1 LIPFLLL
8 VEIKDSLQQFYSM
21 GVRLGGQHIGNQ
33 GHKCLLN
40 FVKHVVDALRVHA
53 RFKFVQHLGV
63 ERMIGFARLAFLM
76 VMLVSKKYCRAA
88 QTCQNSRLFEH

>member
-63 ERMIGFARLAFLM
+63 ERMIGFAPFG
-76 VMLVSKKYCRAA
+76 LVNGHAGFKKI
-88 QTCQNSRLFEH
+88 L